1 MNTISRRHFLKLTG
15 AAAALAATPIYL
27 KAQSLSGRVVVVG
40 GGFAGATLAKYL
52 KLWGG
57 AGVAV
62 TLVDANPAHISC
74 ILSNLVLTKSLSLN
88 QITFNYGSLQQLGVN
103 FVQGRAMSIEK
114 PTGSTWKIW

>member
-52 KLWGG
+52 KPVSYTHLDVYKRQ
-57 AGVAV
+57 AEARM
-62 TLVDANPAHISC
+62 AYS
-74 ILSNLVLTKSLSLN
+74 
-88 QITFNYGSLQQLGVN
+88 
-103 FVQGRAMSIEK
+103 
-114 PTGSTWKIW
+114 